1 MTMAGG
7 RLRPYRLGDRAEHL
21 TGHLLSAFA
30 FTTPAPRQED
40 VGYDFFCSLISSEG
54 QLLKAGT
61 FFTVQTKSSAAPLI
75 YSKKHEVE
83 WITSQENPLLICV
96 ADRKSLSIDIYSTWN
111 LICGPLAKG
120 IPSRLELLPGVK
132 RSDWPGV
139 VHLPDGAQ
147 QIRLGPP
154 IAHVAMRDAYNDK
167 RMERVAGVL
176 RDWIALDR
184 SNMVSNSAGMHW
196 VIGPLD
202 YQTGQSP
209 LANAQGVAFYW
220 HRNNLAKSAQ
230 NLGRAATSIA
240 LILRD
245 ALPAKAGDHD
255 YWRLKNSA
263 IQEVLH
269 SYWDMFDD
277 GLKGFL
283 IGQGLDP
290 S

>member
-1 MTMAGG
+1 MAGG

-21 TGHLLSAFA
+21 VEHLLSAFA
-30 FTTPAPRQED
+30 FTAPAPRQQD
-40 VGYDFFCSLISSEG
+40 IGYDFFCSLISSEG

-61 FFTVQTKSSAAPLI
+61 FFTVQAKSSAKPLI
-75 YSKKHEVE
+75 YKKKHEVE

-120 IPSRLELLPGVK
+120 IPPRLELLPGIE

-139 VHLPDGAQ
+139 EHLLDGTQ

-154 IAHVAMRDAYNDK
+154 IARVAIRDAYDDN
-167 RMERVAGVL
+167 RMEQVAGVL
-176 RDWIALDR
+176 GDWIALDR
-184 SNMVSNSAGMHW
+184 SNMVSTRAGMHW
-196 VIGPLD
+196 VTGPLN

-209 LANAQGVAFYW
+209 SASAQGVAFYW
-220 HRNNLAKSAQ
+220 HVNNLAKSAI

-245 ALPAKAGDHD
+245 ALPAEAANQE
-255 YWRLKNSA
+255 YWARKKSA
-263 IQEVLH
+263 LQEVMH
-269 SYWDMFDD
+269 SHWDLLDD
-277 GLKGFL
+277 GVKQFLMREGF
-283 IGQGLDP
+283 GP